1 MKWNL
6 NLSKLARVIANERI
20 DMRFELMSEY
30 LTHIHNHWI
39 DTASPSNDELKIA
52 DDYYLILKNIIF
64 RNIKVR

>member
-1 MKWNL
+1 MRWNL

-39 DTASPSNDELKIA
+39 DTASPSNDELEIA
-52 DDYYLILKNIIF
+52 DDY
-64 RNIKVR
+64 